1 MQESRTAS
9 LWLKFMAM
17 MKILRKFIRGERMGN
32 WELHMQAMY
41 EMLPY
46 LAASGHNLYTKS
58 LHIYLQNMMRLPQT
72 FPEVFRH
79 FSQELHVVRR
89 SDRFWAGLSAD
100 LVIEQVL
107 MRSMKTSGGLT
118 RGRGMTETQ
127 RLVWLMSHPLCS
139 EVNNA
144 MQCSSLHM

>member
-17 MKILRKFIRGERMGN
+17 MQILRKFIRGERMGN

-107 MRSMKTSGGLT
+107 MCSMKD
-118 RGRGMTETQ
+118 
-127 RLVWLMSHPLCS
+127 
-139 EVNNA
+139 
-144 MQCSSLHM
+144 